1 MTHRLLN
8 VSAVAIAIASVIV
21 PPNLRAQQ
29 PEIAIA
35 VAFTE
40 GPTVDREG
48 NVYFTEMVAQRIMK
62 LSAKGV
68 LTTFRENS
76 NGAKR
81 HWSASLH
88 QGTMRPCRRRLG

>member
-8 VSAVAIAIASVIV
+8 VSAAAIAIAGVIV
-21 PPNLRAQQ
+21 PPSVRAQQ

-40 GPTVDREG
+40 GPAVDREG

-62 LSAKGV
+62 LSASGV

-76 NGAKR
+76 NGANG
-81 HWSASLH
+81 LLIDP
-88 QGTMRPCRRRLG
+88 QGRLVAC